1 MQNPYPLVEQ
11 DIQRRLQEL
20 RLMIRS
26 ATAGSSLSA
35 PERLPIYDLV
45 DLGLAVCEG
54 LTHGC
59 VAVSTIELLV
69 EELQEILS
77 QCEIEIEP
85 AEAEPMWVNAA

>member
-1 MQNPYPLVEQ
+1 MQNSHPPVEK

-26 ATAGSSLSA
+26 ASAGSSLHA

-59 VAVSTIELLV
+59 VAVSTVELLV

-77 QCEIEIEP
+77 QCEVEIEP
-85 AEAEPMWVNAA
+85 ADAEPLWVNAA